1 MMNKLYGLFG
11 ATLGVAFVAFCL
23 SAYFLS
29 QQMYGAIGWTVL
41 VALVLYIIFGLTAD
55 RVDFRRDGRY
65 RTNNLNF
72 GYYKHHSTPA
82 AVRRLE
88 EEKAHKDQRSQAS

>member
-1 MMNKLYGLFG
+1 MLKKLYGLFG

-29 QQMYGAIGWTVL
+29 RQMYGAIGWTVL
-41 VALVLYIIFGLTAD
+41 VAFILYVILGLTAD
-55 RVDFRRDGRY
+55 QVDFRRDGRY

-72 GYYKHHSTPA
+72 AYFKHHSVPG
-82 AVRRLE
+82 AVHRLE
-88 EEKAHKDQRSQAS
+88 EEKEQKERPSRAS